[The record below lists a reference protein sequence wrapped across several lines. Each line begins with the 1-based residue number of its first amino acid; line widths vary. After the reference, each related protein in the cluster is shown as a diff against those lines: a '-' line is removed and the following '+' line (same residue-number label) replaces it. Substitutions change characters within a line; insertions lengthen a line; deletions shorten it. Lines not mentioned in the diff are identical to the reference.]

1 MEKKIKYKHKFNEEC
16 LKLGGF
22 CKNKRKCEIKK
33 TQIENGGTMKVIE
46 DNRYIYTPSDSI
58 KKIGF
63 KKIKRVFSIVSR
75 KISKKGSDLWD
86 YKRYFD
92 LKTAEEDLIWMKEKF
107 PERNF
112 YIEIHYPDKDGNIS
126 ITI

>member
-1 MEKKIKYKHKFNEEC
+1 
-16 LKLGGF
+16 
-22 CKNKRKCEIKK
+22 
-33 TQIENGGTMKVIE
+33 MKVIE

-75 KISKKGSDLWD
+75 KIGKKGSDLWD